1 MENKIL
7 ETHGLTKRFGG
18 LTALS
23 SLDFHIQRESIHA
36 IIGPNGSGK
45 TTFFNV
51 ITGMYTPE
59 EGNVH
64 FNGKDI
70 TGKAPHKIA
79 QLGMGRTFQTLFLFK
94 QMTVL
99 ENVLIG
105 LQCRSHYSMIQN
117 TLLVA
122 QRKIE
127 ETRLMERAGE
137 LLAFIGLYDERDNL
151 AKNLP
156 YGKQRLL
163 EIARALGT
171 MPEIILLDEPAAGMN
186 PQESQEL
193 VERVKEIR
201 NKFKITVLLIEHN
214 MHLVMQLA
222 DVITCLDYG
231 SKIASGLPCDIAIN
245 PRVIEAY
252 LGTKAKETGVKIV
265 QECVAE

>member
-1 MENKIL
+1 MSDSIL
-7 ETHGLTKRFGG
+7 ETRGLTKRFGG
-18 LTALS
+18 LVALS
-23 SLDFHIQRESIHA
+23 SLDFALGRESIHA

-51 ITGMYTPE
+51 ITGLYTPE
-59 EGNVH
+59 NGGVH
-64 FNGKDI
+64 FKGRNI
-70 TGKAPHKIA
+70 TGIQPHRIA
-79 QLGMGRTFQTLFLFK
+79 RLGMGRTFQTLFLFK
-94 QMTVL
+94 QMSVL

-105 LQCRSHYSMIQN
+105 LQCHSHHSLVQN
-117 TLLVA
+117 VIFHSKQKVIEKKLLEHA
-122 QRKIE
+122 D
-127 ETRLMERAGE
+127 E
-137 LLAFIGLYDERDNL
+137 LLEFMGLHDERDNL

-171 MPEIILLDEPAAGMN
+171 SPDIILLDEPSAGMN

-193 VERVKEIR
+193 IAQVKKLR
-201 NKFKITVLLIEHN
+201 DTFKITVLLIEHN

-231 SKIASGLPCDIAIN
+231 SKIAEGLPCDIARD

-252 LGTKAKETGVKIV
+252 LGTIAKASSVVDAE
-265 QECVAE
+265 ECLS